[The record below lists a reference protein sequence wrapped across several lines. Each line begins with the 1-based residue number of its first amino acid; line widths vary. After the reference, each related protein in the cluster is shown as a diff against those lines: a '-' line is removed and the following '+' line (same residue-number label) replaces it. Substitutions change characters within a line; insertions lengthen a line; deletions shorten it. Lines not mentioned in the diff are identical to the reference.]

1 MLFLFLKHQ
10 WELDVILKW
19 SYNLA
24 AGILATSFV
33 LLAIGGILYGL
44 LCTPYLGSRCG
55 DQLGSIGGYI
65 LFAGALVF
73 LLSMYVFQL
82 AKRDESNEKIDIM
95 PILRFHGNESSSEN
109 GAITERFAIKN
120 VGYGS
125 AKNTQL
131 TATLNG
137 GKQLC
142 IEPVLPEGQLIGIGE
157 LRYWDVKGVKA
168 GEEVEIEVKYTDIL
182 DNPRPILKFRIIVP

>member
-1 MLFLFLKHQ
+1 M
-10 WELDVILKW
+10 KW

-24 AGILATSFV
+24 AGILALSFI
-33 LLAIGGILYGL
+33 LLAVGGILYGL

-65 LFAGALVF
+65 LFSGALVF

-82 AKRDESNEKIDIM
+82 AKRNESNEKIEIM
-95 PILRFHGNESSSEN
+95 PILRFQGNTSSSEN
-109 GAITERFAIKN
+109 SSFAERVAIKN

-125 AKNTQL
+125 AKNTQV
-131 TATLNG
+131 TATLKG
-137 GKQLC
+137 SKQLC
-142 IEPVLPEGQLIGIGE
+142 IEPVSPEGQLIGIGE
-157 LRYWDVKGVKA
+157 LHYWDVKGVKA